1 VLLVLPEED
10 ERLLTEWID
19 LVRLRRCAEQLRL
32 EIGLAGVNGEVMS
45 QARALGIATFRSEK
59 QAQTARRGWWRGRRG
74 WHRPTRPGA
83 TVKLGE
89 EGSLRSL
96 PDEADR
102 REMYRRMA
110 PRSTWQLWMRRYLG
124 ILLFFLTLAVFTIGV
139 AYAVPG
145 ATVMLYPEVETLE
158 VTRQIV
164 ADPQLESVDFSGATV
179 PGRLLVV
186 TEQWQA
192 EVATTG
198 TLDVPD
204 APARGTVVFVNLIEQ
219 PVTVP
224 AGTRVTTSTGERI
237 VFQTLEAVDVPEAVG
252 ATAEVDVVAVDPGP
266 DGNVGANQV
275 NRIEGSLALQ
285 LEVRNLEPMQGGGV
299 RSVPAVAREDQE
311 RLRAQVLQYLQ
322 TLATAEMQE
331 LLNDNEFLAQDSL
344 RVVEIE
350 QETYSHF
357 AGERAERL
365 ALEIRAEIHGT
376 AVDASQAN
384 ELVYEELAAAVEPGF
399 ELVPDTFRFY
409 GDEVLGVDQQGRVT
423 FEMVGEALMAASLDV
438 EEPVAEIAGQ
448 DIGIAAAYLYE
459 QLPLSDYP
467 TIRVWPNWFGRMPY
481 LPVRIQTE
489 VVPGGPP
496 EV

>member
-1 VLLVLPEED
+1 MPGLHTIYLTSEDDIVSICDRLHWVQGEHRVLLVLPAED

-59 QAQTARRGWWRGRRG
+59 QAQKARRGWWRGRRG

-124 ILLFFLTLAVFTIGV
+124 ILLFFLTLAIFTIGV

-145 ATVMLYPEVETLE
+145 ATVMLYPEVEPLQ

-186 TEQWQA
+186 TKQWQA

-204 APARGTVVFVNLIEQ
+204 APARGTVV
-219 PVTVP
+219 
-224 AGTRVTTSTGERI
+224 
-237 VFQTLEAVDVPEAVG
+237 
-252 ATAEVDVVAVDPGP
+252 
-266 DGNVGANQV
+266 
-275 NRIEGSLALQ
+275 
-285 LEVRNLEPMQGGGV
+285 
-299 RSVPAVAREDQE
+299 
-311 RLRAQVLQYLQ
+311 
-322 TLATAEMQE
+322 
-331 LLNDNEFLAQDSL
+331 
-344 RVVEIE
+344 
-350 QETYSHF
+350 
-357 AGERAERL
+357 
-365 ALEIRAEIHGT
+365 
-376 AVDASQAN
+376 
-384 ELVYEELAAAVEPGF
+384 
-399 ELVPDTFRFY
+399 
-409 GDEVLGVDQQGRVT
+409 
-423 FEMVGEALMAASLDV
+423 
-438 EEPVAEIAGQ
+438 
-448 DIGIAAAYLYE
+448 
-459 QLPLSDYP
+459 
-467 TIRVWPNWFGRMPY
+467 
-481 LPVRIQTE
+481 
-489 VVPGGPP
+489 
-496 EV
+496 